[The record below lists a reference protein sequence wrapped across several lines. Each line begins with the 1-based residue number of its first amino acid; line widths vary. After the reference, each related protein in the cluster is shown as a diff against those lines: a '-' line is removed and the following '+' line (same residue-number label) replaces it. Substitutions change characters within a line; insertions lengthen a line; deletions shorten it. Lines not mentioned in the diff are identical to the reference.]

1 MKKSFILTCA
11 SAVTFFGCSWIVSAQ
26 GPVSSVKTGF
36 GNLKDLIETFTNS
49 VLAAVGTLLL
59 SMGVVAFFYGIVM
72 YIWGSR
78 NGDPTAIGKGNTFM
92 KWSLL
97 ALFVMFSI
105 YGIIKF
111 FQSTLCP
118 TCDFS
123 TITVPEI
130 KFGRPSTSDGSGSDV
145 GNNLVR
151 QGEFTGSSVP
161 NNIDPLGVGVTRVTT
176 NIPAGNVPSA
186 SIKTIVPYG
195 GTCAPTNS
203 LLVCI
208 SGTKCTDVSDVSEG
222 YVCLRPDEVVSPD
235 F

>member
-26 GPVSSVKTGF
+26 GPVASVKTGF
-36 GNLKDLIETFTNS
+36 GSLKDLIETFTNS

-78 NGDPTAIGKGNTFM
+78 EGNETKIKNGNTFL

-105 YGIIKF
+105 YGIIKLA
-111 FQSTLCP
+111 QNTLGL
-118 TCDFS
+118 TDVN

-130 KFGRPSTSDGSGSDV
+130 KFGKPSTSGGGGGTGTGSGANA
-145 GNNLVR
+145 GNNS
-151 QGEFTGSSVP
+151 GG
-161 NNIDPLGVGVTRVTT
+161 PLG
-176 NIPAGNVPSA
+176 
-186 SIKTIVPYG
+186 G
-195 GTCAPTNS
+195 GSQQTSECIGLDRLNCGALTACAWSYDACAP
-203 LLVCI
+203 
-208 SGTKCTDVSDVSEG
+208 K
-222 YVCLRPDEVVSPD
+222 
-235 F
+235 